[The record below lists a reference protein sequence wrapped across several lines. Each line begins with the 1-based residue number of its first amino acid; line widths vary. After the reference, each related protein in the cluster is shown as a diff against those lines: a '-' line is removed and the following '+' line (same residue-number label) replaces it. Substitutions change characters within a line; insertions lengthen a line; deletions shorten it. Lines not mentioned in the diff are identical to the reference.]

1 MSQGIAAAGSGLG
14 GLVLSNIT
22 RVTLERL
29 GVKWSLIIN
38 GLISLVVL
46 TPCALL
52 LKSRHK
58 KVGSRVATFQLK
70 WFVHPGYV
78 WVLLWGFT
86 CRKLPITCHISDHTD
101 LLVLMYFIALYS
113 LASFATYALGLS
125 QTQGAALQSILS
137 AAQMIGRPIW
147 GISLDYGGRV
157 NMTTLCYLISG
168 LSCLVVWLPAKS
180 FGVLI
185 FFALVQG
192 FTGGTVWSAA
202 TPLTARVVGVQDVAS
217 ALGIFWVVCVPS
229 VLVGQPI
236 AVALLEYSENTL
248 GRTGPEAYYISIGLC
263 GGMGVLS
270 AVLLYGAKRYQ
281 QGSWKLWQ
289 IT

>member
-1 MSQGIAAAGSGLG
+1 M
-14 GLVLSNIT
+14 T

-46 TPCALL
+46 TPCVLL
-52 LKSRHK
+52 FRSRHK
-58 KVGSRVATFQLK
+58 QVGSRSATFQLK
-70 WFVHPGYV
+70 WLVHPGYI
-78 WVLLWGFT
+78 WVILWGFT
-86 CRKLPITCHISDHTD
+86 CRECHFRIEQIEYADQI
-101 LLVLMYFIALYS
+101 VLMYFIALYS

-137 AAQMIGRPIW
+137 GAQMIGRPAW
-147 GISLDYGGRV
+147 GLSLDYGGRV
-157 NMTTLCYLISG
+157 NMTILCYFISG

-192 FTGGTVWSAA
+192 FTGGTVWSAS
-202 TPLTARVVGVQDVAS
+202 TPLTASIVGVKDVAS
-217 ALGIFWVVCVPS
+217 ALSIFWVVCVPS

-236 AVALLEYSENTL
+236 AVALLEYSEKTL
-248 GRTGPEAYYISIGLC
+248 GRTGAKAYYISIGLC

-270 AVLLYGAKRYQ
+270 AFLLYGAKRYQ
-281 QGSWKLWQ
+281 QKSWKIWQ
-289 IT
+289 IS